1 MSMNEFDQELNN
13 ESNENLLLAALE
25 QEVPPDF
32 GEDDLIFAHE
42 LNSIF
47 SPEQEELPPYFVQT
61 LLASEDQLFRP
72 VEPGFE
78 HKTRARVFRRL
89 KLKRRLF
96 RTPRSIFDAFITG
109 LSNIYARGS
118 LLATAVAF
126 MLIMLVT
133 VAFTAPSFASGM
145 AILLQGAHSGVY
157 QVNTYPKSVHIL
169 THKHRVTRNNVDS
182 ESRQIT
188 LLEAQQQLHFKIYM
202 PTSLPANYALNSIYI
217 YQKTEE
223 SWADGPFLKLV
234 YSLNGVKS
242 KGTGQIV
249 IREFLPNENVLQ
261 VVQDK
266 AVHPIHVDKYGQP
279 AAIYINGQ
287 WQAINRFEHKWVY
300 GERSELIY
308 QQNGILFWIAGDQYD
323 RIGEKELW
331 NLAQSLRTHSFN
343 RYSLMRSEM
352 PSVTQAYLGDVL
364 DPYSQELVIV
374 YPDDN
379 PGSAAYYLS
388 VSSEQPTTPIS
399 PQIGAHGH

>member
-1 MSMNEFDQELNN
+1 MSMKEFDQELNN
-13 ESNENLLLAALE
+13 ESNENLSLAGLE
-25 QEVPPDF
+25 QEIPPDF
-32 GEDDLIFAHE
+32 GEDDLAFAHE

-47 SPEQEELPPYFVQT
+47 SPEREELPPYFVQT

-89 KLKRRLF
+89 KLHRRLF
-96 RTPRSIFDAFITG
+96 HIPHSTYDAFVSG
-109 LSNIYARGS
+109 LGSIYARGS
-118 LLATAVAF
+118 LLVTAFVF
-126 MLIMLVT
+126 MLLMSVT
-133 VAFTAPSFASGM
+133 VAFTAPSFATGM

-157 QVNTYPKSVHIL
+157 QVNAYPKSVHIL
-169 THKHRVTRNNVDS
+169 THKHRVAQNNVVD
-182 ESRQIT
+182 EPRQIT

-202 PTSLPANYALNSIYI
+202 PTSLPANYALNSIYL

-223 SWADGPFLKLV
+223 SWTDGPFIKLV

-249 IREFLPNENVLQ
+249 IREFLPNEDVLQ

-266 AVHPIHVDKYGQP
+266 AVHPIQVDKNGQP
-279 AAIYINGQ
+279 TAIYINGQ
-287 WQAINRFEHKWVY
+287 WQAINRLEHRWVY

-308 QQNGILFWIAGDQYD
+308 QQNGILFWIAGDQND
-323 RIGEKELW
+323 GIGEKELW
-331 NLAQSLRTHSFN
+331 NLAQSFRTISFN
-343 RYSLMRSEM
+343 QYILMRSDM

-379 PGSAAYYLS
+379 PSGAAYYLS
-388 VSSEQPTTPIS
+388 VSAEQPTTPIS
-399 PQIGAHGH
+399 PQISTHGH

>member
-13 ESNENLLLAALE
+13 ESNENLSLAALE
-25 QEVPPDF
+25 HEIPPDF
-32 GEDDLIFAHE
+32 GEDDVVFAHE

-89 KLKRRLF
+89 KLHRRLF

-118 LLATAVAF
+118 LLASAIAF

-169 THKHRVTRNNVDS
+169 TRKHRLAPNNVND
-182 ESRQIT
+182 EPRQIT

-202 PTSLPANYALNSIYI
+202 PTSLPANYALDSIYI
-217 YQKTEE
+217 YQKAEE
-223 SWADGPFLKLV
+223 SWTDGPFIKLV

-249 IREFLPNENVLQ
+249 IREFLPNEDVLQ

-266 AVHPIHVDKYGQP
+266 AVHPIQVDKHRQP

-287 WQAINRFEHKWVY
+287 WQTIGKFAHKWVY

-331 NLAQSLRTHSFN
+331 NLTQSFRAISFN
-343 RYSLMRSEM
+343 HNILMRSEM
-352 PSVTQAYLGDVL
+352 PAVTHVYLGGVL
-364 DPYSQELVIV
+364 DPFYQELVIV

-379 PGSAAYYLS
+379 PGSAYYLS
-388 VSSEQPTTPIS
+388 VSSDQPTTPMPS
-399 PQIGAHGH
+399 QIVGHSH

>member
-1 MSMNEFDQELNN
+1 MSMKEFDQELNN
-13 ESNENLLLAALE
+13 EINDLLSLAVTK

-47 SPEQEELPPYFVQT
+47 SSEQEELPPYFVQT

-89 KLKRRLF
+89 KLHHSLF
-96 RTPRSIFDAFITG
+96 RAPRSVFGAFISG
-109 LSNIYARGS
+109 LSNAYARVS
-118 LLATAVAF
+118 LLATAAAF
-126 MLIMLVT
+126 MLIMVVT

-157 QVNTYPKSVHIL
+157 QVNSYPKSVHVYS
-169 THKHRVTRNNVDS
+169 HKHRLAQNNVDS
-182 ESRQIT
+182 QTGEIT
-188 LLEAQQQLHFKIYM
+188 FIAAQQQLHFKIY
-202 PTSLPANYALNSIYI
+202 LPATLPHSYALNSIYL
-217 YQKTEE
+217 YHGAEE
-223 SWADGPFLKLV
+223 SWSDGPIVELV
-234 YSLNGVKS
+234 YSLHGVKS

-249 IREFLPNENVLQ
+249 IREFIPTEDVLQ

-266 AVHPIHVDKYGQP
+266 AVHPIEVDQNGQP

-287 WQAINRFEHKWVY
+287 WQSIGRFSPKWVY

-323 RIGEKELW
+323 GIGQKELW
-331 NLAQSLRTHSFN
+331 NLAQSFRTIPFN
-343 RYSLMRSEM
+343 RYLLMRSEM
-352 PSVTQAYLGDVL
+352 PNVTQAYLGDVL
-364 DPYSQELVIV
+364 DPFSQEIV
-374 YPDDN
+374 RIFPDDS
-379 PGSAAYYLS
+379 PGNAYYLS
-388 VSSEQPTTPIS
+388 VSSNQSTTQPL
-399 PQIGAHGH
+399 QIGAHGH

>member
-13 ESNENLLLAALE
+13 ESNENLSLAALE
-25 QEVPPDF
+25 HEVPPDF
-32 GEDDLIFAHE
+32 GEDDLVFAHE

-89 KLKRRLF
+89 KLHRKLF
-96 RTPRSIFDAFITG
+96 RTPRSIFDAFISG
-109 LSNIYARGS
+109 LDNIYARGS
-118 LLATAVAF
+118 LIASAVAF

-133 VAFTAPSFASGM
+133 LAFTAPSFASGM

-157 QVNTYPKSVHIL
+157 QVNAYPRSVHIL
-169 THKHRVTRNNVDS
+169 THKHRAAQNNVDDG
-182 ESRQIT
+182 SRQIT
-188 LLEAQQQLHFKIYM
+188 LLEAQQQLHFNIYM

-217 YQKTEE
+217 YQNTEE
-223 SWADGPFLKLV
+223 SWTDGPFIKLV

-266 AVHPIHVDKYGQP
+266 AVHPIQVDKYGQP

-287 WQAINRFEHKWVY
+287 WQTVNRLQPKWVY

-323 RIGEKELW
+323 GIGQKELW
-331 NLAQSLRTHSFN
+331 NLAQSFRTISFN
-343 RYSLMRSEM
+343 HYILMRSEM
-352 PSVTQAYLGDVL
+352 PSVTQVYLGNVL
-364 DPYSQELVIV
+364 DPLSQELVIV

-379 PGSAAYYLS
+379 PGSAYYLS
-388 VSSEQPTTPIS
+388 VSSDQSTTPLP
-399 PQIGAHGH
+399 PQIRAHGH